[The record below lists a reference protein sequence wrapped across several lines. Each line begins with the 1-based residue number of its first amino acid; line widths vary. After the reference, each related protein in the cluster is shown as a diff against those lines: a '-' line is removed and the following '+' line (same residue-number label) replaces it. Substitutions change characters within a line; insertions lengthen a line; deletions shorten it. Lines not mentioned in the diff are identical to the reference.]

1 MTSLSVELAAI
12 QQTLS
17 QMQAAAAL
25 PVTGSFPAAPGNSF
39 ASTLAMAAN
48 NLLATAPVSHAVSTG
63 SVSGSDV
70 VNNAAQY
77 EGTAYVWGG
86 STPRGFDCSGL
97 VQYVYG
103 QLGISLPRTSQ
114 VQANVGTPVDSLNNA
129 QSGDLIFFAG
139 SDGTASAPGH
149 VGIYVGDGK
158 MIDAP
163 YTGTCVQMHS
173 VSSAGQVVAIRRV
186 LSGTP

>member
-17 QMQAAAAL
+17 QMQAAATL
-25 PVTGSFPAAPGNSF
+25 PVAGNLSVATGDSF
-39 ASTLAMAAN
+39 ATTLA
-48 NLLATAPVSHAVSTG
+48 LATNDLSTAVPMTHAISTG
-63 SVSGSDV
+63 GVSGADV
-70 VNNAAQY
+70 VNTAAQY

-97 VQYVYG
+97 VQYVYS

-114 VQANVGTPVDSLNNA
+114 VQANVGTPVDSLSNA
-129 QSGDLIFFAG
+129 RSGDLIFFAG

-149 VGIYVGDGK
+149 VGIYVGNGK

-173 VSSAGQVVAIRRV
+173 VTSAGQVVAIRRV

>member
-1 MTSLSVELAAI
+1 MTNLSVELAAI
-12 QQTLS
+12 QQTFI
-17 QMQAAAAL
+17 QMQGAAGVPGVIALPAADSFATTLAAATNKL
-25 PVTGSFPAAPGNSF
+25 TTT
-39 ASTLAMAAN
+39 ASTTHPISSGGITGAD
-48 NLLATAPVSHAVSTG
+48 AVNT
-63 SVSGSDV
+63 
-70 VNNAAQY
+70 AAQF

-86 STPRGFDCSGL
+86 STPKGFDCSGL

-114 VQANVGTPVDSLNNA
+114 MQANVGTPIVSLSNA

-139 SDGTASAPGH
+139 SDGMANAPGH
-149 VGIYVGDGK
+149 VGIYVGNGK

-163 YTGTCVQMHS
+163 YTGTCVQMHL

-186 LSGTP
+186 ISGTP

>member
-1 MTSLSVELAAI
+1 MELAAI
-12 QQTLS
+12 QQTFS

-25 PVTGSFPAAPGNSF
+25 PLSGNAPAQTADSF
-39 ASTLAMAAN
+39 ATTLIAATNELSTTSPTTHSISSGGL
-48 NLLATAPVSHAVSTG
+48 TG
-63 SVSGSDV
+63 ADV
-70 VNNAAQY
+70 VNTAAQY

-86 STPRGFDCSGL
+86 STPKGFDCSGL

-114 VQANVGTPVDSLNNA
+114 VQANVGAPVTSLSNA

-139 SDGTASAPGH
+139 SDGTANAPGH
-149 VGIYVGDGK
+149 VGIYVGNGK

-173 VSSAGQVVAIRRV
+173 VTSAGQVVAIRRV
-186 LSGTP
+186 LSGTQ